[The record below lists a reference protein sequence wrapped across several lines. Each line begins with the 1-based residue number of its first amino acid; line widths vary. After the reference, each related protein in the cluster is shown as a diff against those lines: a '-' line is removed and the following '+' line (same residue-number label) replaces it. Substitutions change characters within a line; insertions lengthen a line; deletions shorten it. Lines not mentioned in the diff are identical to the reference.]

1 MDTNISNNSL
11 LFSNAL
17 TASLQIKQ
25 SATKVFAASKFAANL
40 NDFAVRTLLLLTVSL
55 LQQICC

>member
-25 SATKVFAASKFAANL
+25 SATKIFATSKFAANL
-40 NDFAVRTLLLLTVSL
+40 NGFAVRTLLLTVFL